1 MNLRPAIEN
10 AFGQASPSASFR
22 ARPALK
28 IIGSDPAL
36 LEVIE
41 LAEKVADTNATVL
54 ITGESGTGKELVAEL
69 IRDRSGRRGQ
79 PYVTV
84 NCGAV
89 PEALQESEFF
99 GHVKGAFTGAVE
111 RKIGKFERADGG
123 TIFLDEISAMTPSLQ
138 VALLRTLQTGEY
150 SPVGSSQAHFC
161 DVRLIAAANCD
172 LTQRIAEGSFRSD
185 LYYRLNIIRLEV
197 PPLRNRLGDVPE
209 LSAHFAKTFGERCG
223 KPGLKVSPEA
233 LRLLTAYEYPGN
245 VRELENFIRRAT
257 ILCSGDSIRPSHL
270 PAEAANAVA
279 ASSGPD
285 GEMEDFQAAKARVIE
300 HFERSYVTTALS
312 RCGGIISRAAEYAG
326 LSERN
331 LHEKIK
337 RYGIDAKRFRDPNRR
352 KVSL

>member
-1 MNLRPAIEN
+1 
-10 AFGQASPSASFR
+10 
-22 ARPALK
+22 
-28 IIGSDPAL
+28 
-36 LEVIE
+36 
-41 LAEKVADTNATVL
+41 
-54 ITGESGTGKELVAEL
+54 
-69 IRDRSGRRGQ
+69 
-79 PYVTV
+79 V

-99 GHVKGAFTGAVE
+99 GHVRGAFTGAVE

-185 LYYRLNIIRLEV
+185 LYYRLNIIRLKV
-197 PPLRNRLGDVPE
+197 PPLRDRLGDVPE
-209 LSAHFAKTFGERCG
+209 LSAHFARSFGERCG
-223 KPGLKVSPEA
+223 KPHLKVSPEA

-245 VRELENFIRRAT
+245 VRELENFIRRAA

-279 ASSGPD
+279 ASSEPD
-285 GEMEDFQAAKARVIE
+285 GEMEDFQAAKSRVIE
-300 HFERSYVTTALS
+300 QFERSYVTTALA

-337 RYGIDAKRFRDPNRR
+337 RYGIDAKGFRGPNRR